1 MPIELDINLLYRA
14 LTVIIILI
22 VTYIIGR
29 LIARFFRETFKRA
42 GIPETETTILASI
55 MKYSTYLIGTS
66 IALGYIGIPIVSLW
80 IALALGVTVLGIAAR
95 SALDDMVSGYFLRTY
110 GPFDVGD
117 VIEING
123 KTGKVK
129 DLTLL
134 KTVVETPE
142 HLIYSIPHSKVMRSD
157 IYNFTLQKNECPI
170 ELEFGISREADLESV
185 RLEILDIISSYPRVS
200 FERPVQM
207 YIQQFAEKGLILKVL
222 FFVPEYEIKLGAKDF
237 VVSEILRRSKKGEI
251 PLLRPHIRRT
261 QQDTLHSYKNTKP
274 SNAKIK
280 GEKHV

>member
-22 VTYIIGR
+22 VTYILGR
-29 LIARFFRETFKRA
+29 LIERFFRETFKRA

-55 MKYSTYLIGTS
+55 VKYSAYLIGTS

-110 GPFDVGD
+110 GPFDVDD

-123 KTGKVK
+123 KTGKVT

-142 HLIYSIPHSKVMRSD
+142 HLIYSIPHSKVMHSE
-157 IYNFTLQKNECPI
+157 IYNFTRQKKECPV
-170 ELEFGISREADLESV
+170 ELEFEISREADLESV
-185 RLEILDIISSYPRVS
+185 RLKILDIISSYPRVS
-200 FERPVQM
+200 YERSVQI
-207 YIQQFAEKGLILKVL
+207 YIQQFTEKGIMLKVL
-222 FFVPEYEIKLGAKDF
+222 FFVPEYEIRLGAKDF
-237 VVSEILRRSKKGEI
+237 VVSEVLKKSKKGEI
-251 PLLRPHIRRT
+251 PVLQPHVRGA
-261 QQDTLHSYKNTKP
+261 QQRTLHSFENMKPVNT
-274 SNAKIK
+274 KIK
-280 GEKHV
+280 GEEHI